1 MQAYIDLLDNFI
13 KFGENWFKIVFD
25 RDDIKDEIIRLN
37 TEEQLGELGVKSD
50 GELVSPDG
58 YAPSTINER
67 ILAGLQTQHMD
78 LKFTGEFWD
87 SWEVQAGKD
96 FIIIRADGQKEDRN
110 LFEIYGE
117 DVLGLTDDSIA
128 E

>member
-50 GELVSPDG
+50 GELVSQSRS
-58 YAPSTINER
+58 AR
-67 ILAGLQTQHMD
+67 
-78 LKFTGEFWD
+78 
-87 SWEVQAGKD
+87 
-96 FIIIRADGQKEDRN
+96 IIIKSLPA
-110 LFEIYGE
+110 
-117 DVLGLTDDSIA
+117 
-128 E
+128 